1 MSNGEAKKPFERL
14 PTNVIPVNY
23 ALQLTPD
30 LQQFTFT
37 GTVTIDVQVLYYKL
51 THVMTLITYS
61 MGNRGNKRK
70 SSFFTKICNALRN

>member
-14 PTNVIPVNY
+14 PANVIPVNY

-51 THVMTLITYS
+51 THVMTLLITYS
-61 MGNRGNKRK
+61 MANRGNKRK
-70 SSFFTKICNALRN
+70 NSFLLKSVMP